1 MVAVVQVNIV
11 VLDVN
16 DNPPIFVNS
25 TYSATLSELVNVGA
39 DVETVMAFDRDSVSH
54 FFIKHLTNVLYVGIE
69 WKFSI

>member
-39 DVETVMAFDRDSVSH
+39 DVETVMAFDRDSVSR
-54 FFIKHLTNVLYVGIE
+54 FLLNI
-69 WKFSI
+69 